1 MTAMEDVVIT
11 GVGTVTSVGETA
23 SETWEALKDGASGA
37 KPISGFDPEEFDFR
51 TKSGCQVDIDPDE
64 HDLVEPRSMGRYAQI
79 SVMSAKEAIQDAGFD
94 GEPDWDDPQN
104 VGVSLASC
112 EGGLDVVEGGAIDLR
127 EDRPIGARFAI
138 RFLTNLAAGHV
149 SIAFNAQGPNRAES
163 TACAAGTHAI
173 CAAFDEIQLGRAD
186 VMIVGGSDAALCPS
200 AIAAFDSMRA
210 LSTND
215 DTPGEAIR
223 PFDKHRD
230 GFLMGEGAGVLILE
244 TAEHAKERGA
254 DIYAAVEG
262 TGRSGDADHPAR
274 PARDARGLK
283 SSITSALEEAGRD
296 PDEIDH
302 VSAHGTATPRGDQ
315 HEAMCLNKIFDDVPP
330 VTSIKSMLGHTLG
343 ASGAIEAVIGAL
355 SIQND
360 VIPPTI
366 NYETPD
372 PDCDIPVVDEKTHTE
387 VETVLSNSAGFGG
400 TNGSVVIGSYE

>member
-1 MTAMEDVVIT
+1 MTEMDDVVIT

-23 SETWEALKDGASGA
+23 GETWEALTAGQSGA

-51 TKSGCQVDIDPDE
+51 TTAACQVDIDPDE
-64 HDLVEPRSMGRYAQI
+64 HDLVDERSMGRYAQI
-79 SVMSAKEAIQDAGFD
+79 SVMSAGEALEDAGF
-94 GEPDWDDPQN
+94 GRDPEWSDPHD

-173 CAAFDEIQLGRAD
+173 CSAYDELKLGRAD
-186 VMIVGGSDAALCPS
+186 VMIVGGSDAAICPS

-215 DTPGEAIR
+215 DPPEGATR
-223 PFDKHRD
+223 PFDKNRD

-244 TAEHAKERGA
+244 TAEHAEERGA
-254 DIYAAVEG
+254 DIYATVEG

-274 PARDARGLK
+274 PAHDGRGLHA
-283 SSITSALEEAGRD
+283 SINDALDEAGRD
-296 PDEIDH
+296 PSEIDH
-302 VSAHGTATPRGDQ
+302 VSAHGTATPRGDE
-315 HEAMCLNKIFDDVPP
+315 HEAMCLNRVFDEVPP

-343 ASGAIEAVIGAL
+343 ASGAIEAVIGTL
-355 SIQND
+355 SIQRN

-366 NYETPD
+366 NHETTD
-372 PDCDIPVVDEKTHTE
+372 PDCDIPVVDEKTHAE
-387 VETVLSNSAGFGG
+387 VDTILSNSAGFGG
-400 TNGSVVIGSYE
+400 TNGSVVISSYE